1 MKLKFIITLV
11 VLFLTMNILLAQN
24 KISGNIK
31 DEKTKENIVGVSV
44 YISELKVGAITNKT
58 GDYKIEQIQ
67 NGTYLFE
74 ISCLGYKKRVER
86 INIHNDTIVNFQ
98 ISESVTEM
106 NEVVITG
113 VSHTSELKPN
123 YH

>member
-1 MKLKFIITLV
+1 MKLKFKFTIVVFVFTTFNII
-11 VLFLTMNILLAQN
+11 AQN

-44 YISELKVGAITNKT
+44 YINELKIGAITDKT

-86 INIHNDTIVNFQ
+86 ITISKDTIFDF
-98 ISESVTEM
+98 ILSES
-106 NEVVITG
+106 N
-113 VSHTSELKPN
+113 
-123 YH
+123 